1 MSKNAG
7 CGRRF
12 WERSFMEKF
21 VERTLLYDFYGELL
35 TTHQKQIYEEYALD
49 NLSVSEIA
57 KEHEVSRQSV
67 HDQIKRTEKLLDE
80 YEGTLHLVEKFLAVK
95 NKVNSINRLSKDILV
110 SGDMEEVKR
119 SVSEIDR
126 LSKEIIEEL

>member
-1 MSKNAG
+1 
-7 CGRRF
+7 
-12 WERSFMEKF
+12 MEKF

-35 TTHQKQIYEEYALD
+35 TTHQKQIYEEYVLD

-80 YEGTLHLVEKFLAVK
+80 YEGTLHLVGKFLAIK
-95 NKVNSINRLSKDILV
+95 SKVNSINKLSKDILA
-110 SGDMEEVKR
+110 SGDIEEVRR